1 MTPASSPAPDGPL
14 PRASELA
21 NGARDFRLRMAVIGL
36 VHFLRQRLL
45 TTSDVVVRPRTRRIV
60 MSFEGTC

>member
-1 MTPASSPAPDGPL
+1 RQHTTASANNPSGAGFTPP
-14 PRASELA
+14 SED
-21 NGARDFRLRMAVIGL
+21 RQQHPKAVPEP
-36 VHFLRQRLL
+36 FLRQRLL